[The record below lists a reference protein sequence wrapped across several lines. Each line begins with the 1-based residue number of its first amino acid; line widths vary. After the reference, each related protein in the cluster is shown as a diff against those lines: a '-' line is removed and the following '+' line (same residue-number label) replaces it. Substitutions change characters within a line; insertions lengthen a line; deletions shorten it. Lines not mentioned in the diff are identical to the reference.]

1 MLLNSTTASNALAGF
16 EELESYVVGFII
28 LRYSSVSATAFYVYN
43 FSPLNPAQVLTVG
56 DEVNVVRAVRLS
68 GTHLH
73 RLVRLNLSGA
83 LDGQSSKYHIS
94 FPATLLWD
102 LSYILPLLYFR
113 GAWADFSG
121 HTGFLL
127 DLYSI
132 IAILQ
137 MRLFALYDHDKRVII
152 TVTVLY
158 IIILGTQLGMG
169 IFEVHYYESQRSA
182 EARFREIGIC
192 AGGTINWYALT
203 WTPTMFY
210 DFVLFVLAVFKSIRH
225 HRQISDLNKSWLG
238 INIIN
243 VMIRDSLLC
252 FLMNFAVYFTS
263 TILWWVD
270 AVYLQEIIPVWQ
282 LVAPA
287 VLATRLVVN
296 IRRFYSDSHSTN
308 ITRNGGSIVHQNLSY
323 ENNTSGML
331 FNDQRVEIQ
340 EAVFTV
346 AELAIVPN
354 LLEAGIIV
362 TALRT
367 IRCDNLEVIGAN
379 MPTMLIYFQ
388 NNGIGLCNLHVFYA
402 PPPIP
407 QMGMLANSTSPAGS
421 QESQSVLW
429 NVGTIHYEAVAA
441 VAFYVYDFMLTF
453 GDGVEFIW
461 GSPWSLVKISFNI
474 TLPLVSLLFFGDFN
488 NYYYYKILSPQF
500 PIHCMV
506 SRIVLLASLFEAVI
520 SLIAVEGL
528 LLSYAHSSKFDKSF
542 AAILQMRLFALYDHD
557 KRVTVPITVL
567 FVIMACGLLSMSSF
581 AIYNFNNSR
590 LKSLQ
595 HYRQV
600 SCQDWSRASI
610 IKVMTRDSLLFFLS
624 NFTLH
629 QCQWPL
635 DSTLAPNFHTK
646 ANRSFKSNKSVYC
659 DSSVIKYALRMH
671 CSSKV
676 LIQVTPHRQVSIHSP
691 LLVHVKS
698 CDSKLG
704 TKEDE

>member
-43 FSPLNPAQVLTVG
+43 FLLTVG
-56 DEVNVVRAVRLS
+56 DEVELIWGSRWTVVKVSYFISRYL
-68 GTHLH
+68 
-73 RLVRLNLSGA
+73 A
-83 LDGQSSKYHIS
+83 LGFI
-94 FPATLLWD
+94 
-102 LSYILPLLYFR
+102 LYFTT
-113 GAWADFSG
+113 AMVNFDMVTVNLMPSPSLSF
-121 HTGFLL
+121 
-127 DLYSI
+127 I

-137 MRLFALYDHDKRVII
+137 MRLFALYDH
-152 TVTVLY
+152 
-158 IIILGTQLGMG
+158 
-169 IFEVHYYESQRSA
+169 ERSA

-367 IRCDNLEVIGAN
+367 IRCDNLEVIGATAKTIIPKN

-407 QMGMLANSTSPAGS
+407 QKVNRFCGMLVPSIMKLVKLTSQCHTTYIG
-421 QESQSVLW
+421 
-429 NVGTIHYEAVAA
+429 
-441 VAFYVYDFMLTF
+441 LTSN
-453 GDGVEFIW
+453 

-500 PIHCMV
+500 PIHYVV

-590 LKSLQ
+590 SGTAAT
-595 HYRQV
+595 HIET
-600 SCQDWSRASI
+600 C
-610 IKVMTRDSLLFFLS
+610 
-624 NFTLH
+624 
-629 QCQWPL
+629 
-635 DSTLAPNFHTK
+635 LAGT
-646 ANRSFKSNKSVYC
+646 VQL
-659 DSSVIKYALRMH
+659 VE
-671 CSSKV
+671 
-676 LIQVTPHRQVSIHSP
+676 VTPALPSGFLPR
-691 LLVHVKS
+691 LV
-698 CDSKLG
+698 
-704 TKEDE
+704 